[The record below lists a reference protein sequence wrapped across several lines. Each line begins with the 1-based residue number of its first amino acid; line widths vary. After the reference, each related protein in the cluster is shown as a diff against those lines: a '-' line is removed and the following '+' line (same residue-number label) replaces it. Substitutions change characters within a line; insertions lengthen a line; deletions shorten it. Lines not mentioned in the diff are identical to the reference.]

1 MARKTNWHLKKL
13 NLRQRAVADFY
24 LADPARNQTKA
35 YRKAYTKA
43 SAATAANCA
52 ARLFAQPAMQAY
64 IEAKLA
70 PKLKKL
76 DVTQERI
83 LREMAAIA
91 FFDPGQIFDEHGR
104 MLPIPKLP
112 EEVRRAISGFDY
124 VKQGKR
130 TVVRPRFV
138 SKDACLR
145 MLGLTQRM
153 FVERF
158 EGKVGKSHEE
168 ALDELEK

>member
-1 MARKTNWHLKKL
+1 MPRWIAKKL
-13 NLRQRAVADFY
+13 NAKQKAVADAY
-24 LADPARNQTKA
+24 LVDPARQQTAA
-35 YRKAYTKA
+35 YLKVYKCTPQE
-43 SAATAANCA
+43 AATAAS
-52 ARLFAQPAMQAY
+52 RLFRQPIMKAY
-64 IEAKLA
+64 LEAKLA